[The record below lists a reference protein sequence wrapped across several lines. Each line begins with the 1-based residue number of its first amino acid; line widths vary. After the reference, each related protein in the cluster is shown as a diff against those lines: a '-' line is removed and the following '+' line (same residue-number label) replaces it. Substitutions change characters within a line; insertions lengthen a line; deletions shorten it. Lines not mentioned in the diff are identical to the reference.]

1 MRPDRACIALL
12 VLARAAAGLRLDFG
26 GARDLDAEALFARRP
41 QLQRRAHSTE
51 TTESTE
57 ANAGTEADDGTTATM
72 LPMED
77 SEQSSTD
84 DGIDVESTITLSA
97 PASDST
103 DATSVV
109 SLLTASTTS
118 ERFSTSTALPS
129 DFTLPSPL
137 DDVVSGNFQSAECRE
152 FVDSIAANENVTK
165 CAPFFLLLGT
175 SSAWFDMYENP
186 YSEIKTVLDHGCEE
200 ADRDLCAGIMDDL
213 AREMRKS
220 DVCRDD
226 VENETP
232 VAVETFNGLLN
243 YRLGLDAACLKNAET
258 SQYCFIDAL
267 VNEDPSSFYFYF
279 LVCWPSDLYI
289 RTVLILRRSLRAID
303 YQRRSSQTATRASRT
318 SCTCTPTL
326 HQTPL
331 SLSPTPTAR
340 HAQCLPRSVALV
352 SPLTSP

>member
-1 MRPDRACIALL
+1 
-12 VLARAAAGLRLDFG
+12 
-26 GARDLDAEALFARRP
+26 LDAEALFARRP

-279 LVCWPSDLYI
+279 LPEGNRLPASIKSDCDSCLENLVHVYANFASNASLALSNTYSTA
-289 RTVLILRRSLRAID
+289 RTVLA
-303 YQRRSSQTATRASRT
+303 
-318 SCTCTPTL
+318 
-326 HQTPL
+326 
-331 SLSPTPTAR
+331 
-340 HAQCLPRSVALV
+340 AQCGTSFAPYVAVDSSSAVRYVLSGAASVGSAALTVAL
-352 SPLTSP
+352 LL